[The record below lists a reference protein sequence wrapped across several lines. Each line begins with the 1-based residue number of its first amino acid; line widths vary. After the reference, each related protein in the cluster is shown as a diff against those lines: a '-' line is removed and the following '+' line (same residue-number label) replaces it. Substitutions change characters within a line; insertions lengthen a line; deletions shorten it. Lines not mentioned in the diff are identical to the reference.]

1 MERKI
6 KILYTITICAIIAFL
21 GMQAYWIHSRY
32 EYALDEYAATLEGRI
47 LTAIDLYRD
56 ARWTEYNRHA
66 HIDTMQRSSFSIEQA
81 YGDTVT
87 TRRTATINTYVSNIR
102 DILGLAPDDS
112 ITEEHRMKIVDME
125 IEKIT
130 SPVSARIFD
139 ASSAPDENA
148 AWIAAKNVQLESRVP
163 FAVEGIDSVLRH
175 SDIEGTVSLVGT
187 DSMIWAN
194 SAALARSFL
203 HPGLTVTVP
212 YSQLECKSVEI
223 ACPFSPSDVL
233 PGMAPTLIC
242 IGALSLLL
250 ILCLVWQ
257 SSVILRLNRLDKT
270 RNDFVSTMIHE
281 LKRPIST
288 LKMCV
293 SGMQNDNMMARPGVK
308 DEILAETRSALD
320 VLSAY
325 FSRMRDITFNNS
337 AQIPL
342 SITRFPLGALIA
354 ERGARISTDA
364 RKTVRFN
371 NLCPTDIGLSAD
383 RTHFANILDNLLENA
398 VKYSGDSVE
407 ITVSA
412 IASDCNTVITV
423 EDNGPGMSDTDCR
436 KAFDRFYRSPD
447 AASKPG
453 MGLGLTYV
461 RLLVEA
467 HNGTVAVESRQGHG
481 TRFTITIP
489 Q

>member
-56 ARWTEYNRHA
+56 TRWTEYNRHA
-66 HIDTMQRSSFSIEQA
+66 HIDTMQRSSFSLEQA

-87 TRRTATINTYVSNIR
+87 ARRTATINTYVSNIR

-125 IEKIT
+125 IEKIA

-194 SAALARSFL
+194 SAALARSFFN
-203 HPGLTVTVP
+203 PRLTMTVP

-223 ACPFSPSDVL
+223 VCPFSPSDVL

-308 DEILAETRSALD
+308 EAKYWLRHARRSMFCRHTSRACATS
-320 VLSAY
+320 LS
-325 FSRMRDITFNNS
+325 
-337 AQIPL
+337 
-342 SITRFPLGALIA
+342 
-354 ERGARISTDA
+354 
-364 RKTVRFN
+364 
-371 NLCPTDIGLSAD
+371 
-383 RTHFANILDNLLENA
+383 
-398 VKYSGDSVE
+398 
-407 ITVSA
+407 
-412 IASDCNTVITV
+412 
-423 EDNGPGMSDTDCR
+423 
-436 KAFDRFYRSPD
+436 
-447 AASKPG
+447 
-453 MGLGLTYV
+453 
-461 RLLVEA
+461 
-467 HNGTVAVESRQGHG
+467 
-481 TRFTITIP
+481 TIRP
-489 Q
+489 RYP